1 MSEIQAVAT
10 AVTVARPPYGTGR
23 NVPARRADRAPVR
36 EIRPVRGEGEG
47 AGEGEGEG
55 EGAGPTS
62 GPGADE
68 AVDADRRP
76 RGRAAH
82 CRIAMWYVD

>member
-47 AGEGEGEG
+47 EGAGT
-55 EGAGPTS
+55 GAGPTS

>member
-47 AGEGEGEG
+47 ADT
-55 EGAGPTS
+55 GAGPTS

>member
-23 NVPARRADRAPVR
+23 NVPARRADRAPAR

-47 AGEGEGEG
+47 EG
-55 EGAGPTS
+55 EGADTGAGPTT